1 MSYKEKCLYS
11 KGNAHLDTKNVKI
24 KQSSQASL
32 PRLKEE
38 EGLADTSGLPDTKQ
52 R

>member
-38 EGLADTSGLPDTKQ
+38 VADTLGLPDTKQ